1 MPPGRPKQTDA
12 LRELHGQRTTS
23 FTMYNEERE
32 LLEVSKYPGEDTSAF
47 LRQAIRAYA
56 RLRLQEKA
64 ELAKYTSSSSQA
76 VQEAA
81 QEVQDVAPQNY
92 EEPDTPVRI
101 PRRGKKEGAA

>member
-64 ELAKYTSSSSQA
+64 ELAKYTSPSSQA
-76 VQEAA
+76 V